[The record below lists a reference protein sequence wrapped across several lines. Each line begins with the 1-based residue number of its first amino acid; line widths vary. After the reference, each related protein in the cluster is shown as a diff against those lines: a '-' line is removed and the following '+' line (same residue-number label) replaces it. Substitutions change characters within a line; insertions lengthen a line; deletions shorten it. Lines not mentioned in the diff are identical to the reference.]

1 MQKTVSNPDPATQPD
16 SATHPDPPAHP
27 MQPLSHGQ
35 RNRCFG
41 CGADNSVGL
50 HLAFTA
56 APDGTVT
63 AEATVGDNYEGP
75 PGHLHGGIIATL
87 LDETMSKANR
97 ARGEIAVTRQLRVE
111 YLRPVPSA
119 ALIRLRGRVER
130 IDGRKLW
137 TEAAILDAEG
147 NTLATGNGFFISL
160 QKIE

>member
-1 MQKTVSNPDPATQPD
+1 MKTPDPTAQPE
-16 SATHPDPPAHP
+16 SPAHP
-27 MQPLSHGQ
+27 IQPLTHGQ

-56 APDGTVT
+56 DDSGVVT
-63 AEATVGDNYEGP
+63 AEATLGDQYEGP

-97 ARGEIAVTRQLRVE
+97 ARGEIALTRQLQVE
-111 YLRPVPSA
+111 YLRPISSTQPV
-119 ALIRLRGRVER
+119 RLRGHVAR

-137 TEAAILDAEG
+137 TEAAILDATG
-147 NTLATGNGFFISL
+147 NTLATGKGFFISVM
-160 QKIE
+160 KANP